1 MGLRLSYVDRSRLWA
16 DLVNTDGDR
25 VFVQT
30 DEPYVV
36 GAHVAIMVWTPE
48 FAAPLQLSALIQSL
62 RPATGALAAGIVV
75 RIDPGS
81 VERCRAAIGAV
92 KDPSVRVAGRKEPR
106 VDCSLAARITLPRA
120 IDNCVAK
127 SLSPSG
133 FTLTGAGLILDEPKA
148 TVLITLPDGSVVEIN
163 AQVLWVRPELALAG
177 FRITSLATD
186 VLARITDAVA
196 SIDSAKDRVAPT
208 GVTILVADDDPSI
221 LDFAFR
227 AISKA
232 GHRVLRA
239 ERGDTA
245 LTLIREERPRLVF
258 LDVLMPGLD
267 GLEVCK
273 AIRDDDAL
281 GRTPVVLLSAMG
293 ESRLADAVQLSGA
306 NDYLTKPMR
315 LEALRA
321 LVTKYVG

>member
-16 DLVNTDGDR
+16 DLVNTEGDR

-30 DEPYVV
+30 NEPYVA
-36 GAHVAIMVWTPE
+36 GAHVAIMVWAPE
-48 FAAPLQLSALIQSL
+48 FPAPLQISAVIQSL
-62 RPATGALAAGIVV
+62 RPANGSLPAGVVV
-75 RIDPGS
+75 RVDPGS
-81 VERCRAAIGAV
+81 VERCRVAIGAV
-92 KDPSVRVAGRKEPR
+92 KEPPVRVAGRKEAR
-106 VDCSLAARITLPRA
+106 VDCTLSARITSPKA
-120 IDNCVAK
+120 IDNCLAK
-127 SLSPSG
+127 SLSSSG
-133 FTLTGAGLILDEPKA
+133 FTLTGAGIVLDEPKA
-148 TVLITLPDGSVVEIN
+148 TVVITLPDGTAAEVN
-163 AQVLWVRPELALAG
+163 AQVLWVRPELGLAG
-177 FRITSLATD
+177 FRITSVTPD
-186 VLARITDAVA
+186 VETRITAA
-196 SIDSAKDRVAPT
+196 IAAMGAAKDRVAPS
-208 GVTILVADDDPSI
+208 GITIVVADDDPSI

-227 AISKA
+227 ALSKS

-245 LTLIREERPRLVF
+245 LVMVREERPRMVF

-273 AIRDDDAL
+273 AIRDDDMLA
-281 GRTPVVLLSAMG
+281 RTPVVLLSAMG

-321 LVTKYVG
+321 LVAKYVG